1 MLVAGLLGQM
11 NFSDPLSDYLNFIFT
26 KMYDDHSVSVNTA
39 VQNMF
44 ILVIDCKVLLIYQMN
59 W

>member
-11 NFSDPLSDYLNFIFT
+11 NFSDPLSDCLNFIFT